1 MSKQAINLST
11 ARTGATAYGRAAP
24 NRRSTTRS
32 PLVLLGRMQTL
43 HGTRTVR
50 LRDVSRWGSKVEGAP
65 PVLGAGSEAI
75 LKCDELDV
83 FATVRWVRGEL
94 CGIRFDTPVGEAT
107 LQALQATSERL
118 AEQSVP
124 PAAS

>member
-1 MSKQAINLST
+1 
-11 ARTGATAYGRAAP
+11 
-24 NRRSTTRS
+24 
-32 PLVLLGRMQTL
+32 MQTL

-75 LKCDELDV
+75 LKCDALDV

-94 CGIRFDTPVGEAT
+94 CGIKFDAPISDA
-107 LQALQATSERL
+107 ALRALEATSERL
-118 AEQSVP
+118 GQRSAPS
-124 PAAS
+124 AGG